1 MFLISFIA
9 SIFLIFLGIKL
20 MGIEKII
27 KQILSSRPELSKE
40 KVLER
45 LEKER
50 RKTNGLIADEVLLR
64 MIAADL
70 NVKIPSKSSIP
81 LLSLVDLVPGL
92 NDVTVV
98 GRVVAVFSSKTFAGN
113 KSGKVASVFIVDKES
128 ILRVVLWNDKANFV
142 ESGMVKTGQIIRF
155 SHGYTRE
162 GSDGKVELHI
172 GDKGKIEVN
181 PEGVDEKDYPTI
193 SNFRTKI
200 SDITQTY
207 KNRKINLIG
216 VVERKFPVF
225 TFKRKNLSSGKV
237 MRLVLADETGRVPVI
252 VWNEKV
258 DVLEE
263 MLKQSTN
270 LQVVNAKVKKARDG
284 GLEVHVNTNTYVR
297 TFTPAEEFLKIADL
311 KEGLTHVNIKGEVTT
326 KPMLREVR
334 TSKGEII
341 KLATLELK
349 DETGRIWL
357 SAWRKHADSVKGFQ
371 VGDKII
377 IKNAYVKRGFGENLE
392 LQIRNTTAITL
403 A

>member
-9 SIFLIFLGIKL
+9 SIFLILLGIKL
-20 MGIEKII
+20 MSVEKII
-27 KQILSSRPELSKE
+27 KQILSSCPELSKE

-70 NVKIPSKSSIP
+70 NVKISSKFSIP
-81 LLSLVDLVPGL
+81 LLSLGDLVPGL

-142 ESGMVKTGQIIRF
+142 ESGMVKTGRIIRF

-172 GDKGKIEVN
+172 GDKGKVEIN
-181 PEGVDEKDYPTI
+181 PEGVDEKDYPTV

-200 SDITQTY
+200 SDITQAC
-207 KNRKINLIG
+207 KNKKVNIIG
-216 VVERKFPVF
+216 VVKRKFPVS
-225 TFKRKNLSSGKV
+225 TFKKKNSSFGKV
-237 MRLVLADETGRVPVI
+237 MRFMLADETGKISVV
-252 VWNEKV
+252 VWNKKV
-258 DVLEE
+258 DELEK
-263 MLKQSTN
+263 MLKKSSK
-270 LQVVNAKVKKARDG
+270 LQMINAKVKKAKDG
-284 GLEVHVNTNTYVR
+284 GLEVHVNTDTYVEALAP
-297 TFTPAEEFLKIADL
+297 TEEFLKIANL
-311 KEGLTHVNIKGEVTT
+311 KEGLKHVNIKGEVAT
-326 KPMLREVR
+326 KPMLRNVK
-334 TSKGEII
+334 TSKGEHVE
-341 KLATLELK
+341 LAVLELK
-349 DETGRIWL
+349 DETGKIWF
-357 SAWRKHADSVKGFQ
+357 SAWRRHAKSVKGFQ
-371 VGDKII
+371 IGDKII
-377 IKNAYVKRGFGENLE
+377 IKNAYVKKGFGENLE
-392 LQIRNTTAITL
+392 IHTRNTTSITL